1 MKASL
6 SKIVNCSSYTSRG
19 FVFLRWFFT
28 DSMIRIPW
36 EVSMKK
42 NIWGTCL
49 SLSPTTWSRSGFVM
63 FMSPSIGFAKNI
75 TLKGAK
81 KKWMVIHLDGMMFIG
96 WTYSKPIKPFVAGGY
111 KDVVVFELVASFF
124 FVRTI
129 FFRHMFF
136 VPGVSKSFFM
146 VLDLTYNILLL
157 LAWIGTKKRIEAPS
171 LFFWGGGI
179 IPNPKSWVCFLFLRW
194 FVLKDSTTMGI
205 HHHVLFATMWGKIIF
220 LHFPSI
226 EQI

>member
-1 MKASL
+1 
-6 SKIVNCSSYTSRG
+6 
-19 FVFLRWFFT
+19 
-28 DSMIRIPW
+28 
-36 EVSMKK
+36 
-42 NIWGTCL
+42 
-49 SLSPTTWSRSGFVM
+49 M

-157 LAWIGTKKRIEAPS
+157 LA
-171 LFFWGGGI
+171 
-179 IPNPKSWVCFLFLRW
+179 
-194 FVLKDSTTMGI
+194 
-205 HHHVLFATMWGKIIF
+205 
-220 LHFPSI
+220 
-226 EQI
+226 